1 MQIELTHS
9 EVVEAI
15 EAIDMRR
22 DSAIDTKGDITD
34 PTERIELDEFI
45 AALAGIINKLQNA
58 LIGKG
63 VAKKKKASGT
73 HKCYTL
79 TNDSLKSC
87 NAQLALGMQFDMK
100 TGEAEMVLGIPLKK
114 LDSKNR
120 KRLPFLQCTFCPI
133 CGERLITPELKDPQ

>member
-22 DSAIDTKGDITD
+22 DSAINTKGDITD
-34 PTERIELDEFI
+34 PTERVELDEFI

-63 VAKKKKASGT
+63 
-73 HKCYTL
+73 
-79 TNDSLKSC
+79 
-87 NAQLALGMQFDMK
+87 
-100 TGEAEMVLGIPLKK
+100 
-114 LDSKNR
+114 
-120 KRLPFLQCTFCPI
+120 
-133 CGERLITPELKDPQ
+133 